1 MWYDEKLSQ
10 VLGSIIRNRLGVWG
24 QHGSGK
30 TFLLKGLRRRLERSF
45 YIHIHSFRMPLGELY
60 WSILSS
66 NWDQATRLDEKSW
79 STFLR
84 YISAD
89 EVPVSLAVKPNYLVD
104 TQAINRDILLSTL
117 TLLEEFRIKAL
128 LLDQL
133 DPTELDDSVKYVLRE
148 LPKEGIIIV
157 ATSTSTDVFKE
168 LGYPV
173 VPMRDPEHEREDA
186 LQQFIEVWNDL
197 SYSDAQKLV
206 EMSRGNLFNAQL
218 LKEQH
223 AESLQQI
230 VAMEKEKNPKLF
242 SALAHLCA
250 GDLWF
255 SPLSKRIVEEIIL
268 ESEYSLL
275 DSPLIIEEEPQYRFL
290 SPEVKDTVW
299 QMSGLDKNH
308 VHVWWAKELSKLNMP
323 TYWTRIAHL
332 FANGKEKR
340 SEAFALL
347 MASRK
352 EYSYPQAAFILEKAL
367 ELFPELNGAKRKLAN
382 IYYSQG
388 KYKEA
393 LSILEQIKSPTLF
406 DQAYKVRLYVLLGMD
421 EEARKLGDFLLNH
434 IENVSSFYWPGML
447 SDLAPY
453 IIDTINEPRKMYD
466 YYVRLA
472 SSHVRVPIL
481 HWGAFLNAVGVS
493 LEYSLKYEDAVE
505 LYQESIKVLQGTPRL
520 EIFARPVINEV
531 AIKTILSGTKTIL
544 ESKESLEN
552 LIPTLSSV
560 GQQGFW
566 QTLLTSLQEFMSRG
580 TLQKYIRELEETTR
594 VLLSSTYRH
603 SGYMTLAEHYISVL
617 DFNLAEWFLILA
629 SKNAT
634 LEVEELNTKILWTY
648 LRLLEGRE
656 VEKGD
661 IASLLSRCME
671 HVDEGIDT
679 AALVSVLLMVH
690 WNPIP
695 TQLLGQ
701 LPSTPLGE
709 SLKMLAISPDNCS
722 NAFRYMLRLW
732 RRWERLSMS
741 NLGIVI
747 FKSVCENTDKTM
759 LKTMADWILQE
770 VRALDYPQLTS
781 FWQKTYQSIAAVSQW
796 SSLLSWH
803 LNLQEITNVQQ
814 LAGALSYIFQ
824 SYFGH
829 DYFAK
834 IESGTLNLE
843 VGDHRIAKRSQN
855 FIEKGSVIHIRV
867 WYSTLNDPL
876 APQVLDL
883 LSYSLEELNTKLFG
897 MQDSLTGLFN
907 RTYGNQRLTEEWE
920 LYLRGGPQFSILFL
934 DLDGFKQ
941 VNDSFGHEMGDKVLM
956 EFSKLL
962 RSSLRATDVAIRWG
976 GDEFL
981 VILPDTDEEEAAT
994 ISRRLSNQI
1003 SSCITSLGKPVTAS
1017 IGASSVSEVNSVEQL
1032 VDLADQR
1039 TYLAK
1044 TRKKNHI
1051 MEQ

>member
-1 MWYDEKLSQ
+1 MWYDETLSQ

-84 YISAD
+84 YINAD

-148 LPKEGIIIV
+148 LPKEGITIV

-186 LQQFIEVWNDL
+186 LQQFIEVWSDL
-197 SYSDAQKLV
+197 SCSDAQKLV
-206 EMSRGNLFNAQL
+206 EMCRGNLFNAQL

-255 SPLSKRIVEEIIL
+255 SPLRKKLIEENIL

-308 VHVWWAKELSKLNMP
+308 VHVWWAKELSKLNIP

-352 EYSYPQAAFILEKAL
+352 EYSYPQAAFILEKVL

-481 HWGAFLNAVGVS
+481 HWGAFLNA
-493 LEYSLKYEDAVE
+493 
-505 LYQESIKVLQGTPRL
+505 
-520 EIFARPVINEV
+520 
-531 AIKTILSGTKTIL
+531 
-544 ESKESLEN
+544 
-552 LIPTLSSV
+552 
-560 GQQGFW
+560 
-566 QTLLTSLQEFMSRG
+566 
-580 TLQKYIRELEETTR
+580 
-594 VLLSSTYRH
+594 
-603 SGYMTLAEHYISVL
+603 
-617 DFNLAEWFLILA
+617 
-629 SKNAT
+629 
-634 LEVEELNTKILWTY
+634 
-648 LRLLEGRE
+648 
-656 VEKGD
+656 
-661 IASLLSRCME
+661 
-671 HVDEGIDT
+671 
-679 AALVSVLLMVH
+679 
-690 WNPIP
+690 
-695 TQLLGQ
+695 
-701 LPSTPLGE
+701 
-709 SLKMLAISPDNCS
+709 
-722 NAFRYMLRLW
+722 
-732 RRWERLSMS
+732 
-741 NLGIVI
+741 
-747 FKSVCENTDKTM
+747 
-759 LKTMADWILQE
+759 
-770 VRALDYPQLTS
+770 
-781 FWQKTYQSIAAVSQW
+781 
-796 SSLLSWH
+796 
-803 LNLQEITNVQQ
+803 
-814 LAGALSYIFQ
+814 
-824 SYFGH
+824 
-829 DYFAK
+829 
-834 IESGTLNLE
+834 
-843 VGDHRIAKRSQN
+843 
-855 FIEKGSVIHIRV
+855 
-867 WYSTLNDPL
+867 
-876 APQVLDL
+876 
-883 LSYSLEELNTKLFG
+883 
-897 MQDSLTGLFN
+897 
-907 RTYGNQRLTEEWE
+907 
-920 LYLRGGPQFSILFL
+920 
-934 DLDGFKQ
+934 
-941 VNDSFGHEMGDKVLM
+941 
-956 EFSKLL
+956 
-962 RSSLRATDVAIRWG
+962 
-976 GDEFL
+976 
-981 VILPDTDEEEAAT
+981 
-994 ISRRLSNQI
+994 
-1003 SSCITSLGKPVTAS
+1003 
-1017 IGASSVSEVNSVEQL
+1017 
-1032 VDLADQR
+1032 
-1039 TYLAK
+1039 
-1044 TRKKNHI
+1044 
-1051 MEQ
+1051 